1 MRRQAPR
8 SPKVLLIEDN
18 DGDVRL
24 TLEAFQEVGSAADV
38 HVERDGEGA
47 LAYLEDGRSASS
59 LPDLILLD
67 LNLPGLRGTE
77 ILQQIKDDPV
87 LGRIPVVI
95 LTSST
100 LRSDMELSYDHHVN
114 CYITKPNDLDAYMR
128 IVQTIDEFWLRV
140 ARLPA
145 PQEAGPAG

>member
-8 SPKVLLIEDN
+8 PPRVLLVEDSQ
-18 DGDVRL
+18 GDVRL
-24 TLEAFQEVGSAADV
+24 TLEAFEEAGSSAQV
-38 HVERDGEGA
+38 HVERDGKAA
-47 LAYLEDGRSASS
+47 LSYLEDRKADDR

-77 ILQQIKDDPV
+77 ILTTIKDDTV
-87 LGRIPVVI
+87 LARIPVVV

-100 LRSDMELSYDHHVN
+100 LASDLELSYDHHVN
-114 CYITKPNDLDAYMR
+114 CYITKPNGLEAYMR
-128 IVQTIDEFWLRV
+128 IVQTIDEFWLQV

-145 PQEAGPAG
+145 PSGATPTG